1 MSSDTGC
8 WAWAGQ
14 AAPPST
20 ALRLKLATAVKDDK
34 REAVRGYM
42 PLMFSE
48 SGFTWKL
55 FERVGGG
62 GPGGCEDGGVENEA
76 G

>member
-1 MSSDTGC
+1 
-8 WAWAGQ
+8 
-14 AAPPST
+14 
-20 ALRLKLATAVKDDK
+20 
-34 REAVRGYM
+34 M